1 MKALIYQPSKTVTQ
15 SGKNSDWLLEYR
27 GEEVRPI
34 IEDKMAWTSSTNT
47 QNQVKIKFSSKESAI
62 SFAKE
67 NNIDFI
73 VKDPKKRRVNVK
85 SYSDNFSNDRKD
97 PWTH

>member
-1 MKALIYQPSKTVTQ
+1 MVLVYRWESLKT
-15 SGKNSDWLLEYR
+15 
-27 GEEVRPI
+27 I

-73 VKDPKKRRVNVK
+73 VKDPQKRRVNAK

-97 PWTH
+97 PWIH

>member
-73 VKDPKKRRVNVK
+73 
-85 SYSDNFSNDRKD
+85 DRYQCNKIL
-97 PWTH
+97 